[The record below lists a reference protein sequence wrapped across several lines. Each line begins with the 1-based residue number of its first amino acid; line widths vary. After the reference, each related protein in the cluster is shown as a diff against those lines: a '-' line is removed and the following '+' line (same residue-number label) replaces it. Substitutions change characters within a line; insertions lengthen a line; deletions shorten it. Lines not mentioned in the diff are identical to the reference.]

1 MKSRFRVGFG
11 YMTARGL
18 HFAMAK
24 IPRRVSTFQRSDARN
39 AALAGTKRT
48 LQAVMLKKEIVK

>member
-24 IPRRVSTFQRSDARN
+24 NPSKISTFQRSDARN

-48 LQAVMLKKEIVK
+48 RQAVT